1 MKNADRFLPMVAI
14 NEVVPVG
21 NDVVDGASCVAEG
34 NPAIH
39 ATRGLRADFVFG
51 ELVVNLEVVV
61 DALFDGPANRQFSR
75 ELLKTS
81 NLSHEP

>member
-1 MKNADRFLPMVAI
+1 MIAI

-21 NDVVDGASCVAEG
+21 NDVVDGASCVAKG
-34 NPAIH
+34 NAAIH

-51 ELVVNLEVVV
+51 ELVIDFEVVV

-75 ELLKTS
+75 EFFKPGDLA
-81 NLSHEP
+81 HEP